1 VPFNGSTEAAAEQLP
16 DQKAD
21 EADGR
26 WFSLVCF
33 DDVSGYL
40 RPWSPLECWQGGF
53 TTEAQRSYEMFSLA
67 FRQDRLRFQRS
78 PR

>member
-1 VPFNGSTEAAAEQLP
+1 MPLIRSSEVVAQPLP
-16 DQKAD
+16 DQNAD

-33 DDVSGYL
+33 DDVSGYV